1 MSRRIGYIVGL
12 LCVSFLVAFGILY
25 MTAKPANDWEPV
37 VAEARETQAEEPEI
51 EDTGTKEE
59 VEAAALEVSAETAI
73 SVKTEESAKI
83 EDSAVEE
90 PKTPTEM
97 PVSPYTMYSQ
107 TSLNVRSAPDVSASK
122 QFVLS
127 VNDTVTVTAEVE
139 NGWVAV
145 TGDKG
150 SGYCNKAYLGTEQIP
165 EPEPVEDIWYVTY
178 YNNYGSAEADASAV
192 TQWADGYFIAHSTN
206 ANGKRIL
213 SKPAYVVVDGQKY
226 RYVSCK
232 YVSRDTTY
240 DESLQAWV
248 HANGGIAFQ
257 TCAGE
262 PYLILHYEPV

>member
-1 MSRRIGYIVGL
+1 
-12 LCVSFLVAFGILY
+12 
-25 MTAKPANDWEPV
+25 MTMKDIRKQERNPIS
-37 VAEARETQAEEPEI
+37 AEARETQAEEPEI

-90 PKTPTEM
+90 PKTPTET

-150 SGYCNKAYLGTEQIP
+150 RWNSMRMSRWSVPSWKTRAGRKPHRHSITGTRSWLHCLPDSSQWP
-165 EPEPVEDIWYVTY
+165 TRMPLPPGRYPAEPGAACEKPKDGD
-178 YNNYGSAEADASAV
+178 GSAISS
-192 TQWADGYFIAHSTN
+192 GLC
-206 ANGKRIL
+206 RM
-213 SKPAYVVVDGQKY
+213 
-226 RYVSCK
+226 
-232 YVSRDTTY
+232 
-240 DESLQAWV
+240 
-248 HANGGIAFQ
+248 
-257 TCAGE
+257 
-262 PYLILHYEPV
+262 